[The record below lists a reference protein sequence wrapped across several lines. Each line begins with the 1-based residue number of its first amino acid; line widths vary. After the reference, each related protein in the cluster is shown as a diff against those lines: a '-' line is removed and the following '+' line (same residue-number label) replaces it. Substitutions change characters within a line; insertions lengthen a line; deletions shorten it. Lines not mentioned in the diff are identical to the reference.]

1 MSFVGPAAGNAED
14 EDEPKNE
21 SSGRSGQPVRQGV
34 VGVVA
39 AFGEAAFGKVR
50 KPVPENF
57 GVIRIGVLQVRPP
70 VCKFIV
76 SRSTESATLT
86 FR

>member
-1 MSFVGPAAGNAED
+1 MPKTKMSRRMSHGAVRA
-14 EDEPKNE
+14 
-21 SSGRSGQPVRQGV
+21 VRQGV